1 MTDKKFMVFDTVTE
15 TWDEPSSYIFVHLFE
30 EEIKEINADEDK
42 KWKHVKELGD
52 DKFMF
57 SADIN
62 ARQWRLSPELFS

>member
-15 TWDEPSSYIFVHLFE
+15 TWDEPSSYIFVHLSE
-30 EEIKEINADEDK
+30 EEVKEINADEDK
-42 KWKHVKELGD
+42 KWKNVNKLGN